1 MGLAGKSPQISNF
14 LLPLPSLALPRLRP
28 STVRTTTVQL
38 YWPTE
43 YSCNESLQILSS
55 SRDPRTVEVWHAWH
69 HPLAEQAAKSK
80 SVLQLYSLK
89 AGDYL
94 RIIRG
99 SV

>member
-28 STVRTTTVQL
+28 STRTVRTTTVQL

-55 SRDPRTVEVWHAWH
+55 SRDPRTVVQWRFGTHGTTHSLSRQRKAR
-69 HPLAEQAAKSK
+69 
-80 SVLQLYSLK
+80 VFYSCT
-89 AGDYL
+89 A
-94 RIIRG
+94 
-99 SV
+99 